1 MKIILESRLILDP
14 KTNTEKYVDGYFLT
28 VDQLVNF
35 MGYLPDTYMTN
46 SDEDKNCIYRWIKK
60 YNDKSK

>member
-1 MKIILESRLILDP
+1 MKIILESRLVLDP

-28 VDQLVNF
+28 MDQLIDF
-35 MGYLPDTYMTN
+35 MAYLPDTYITN
-46 SDEDKNCIYRWIKK
+46 SDEDKDCVQRWIKK